1 MKRLTVRTGVYQNGQ
16 HEVIAGMKCGVELK
30 DVFDRLAAIE
40 DILGDEYDLDRLR
53 ELKQADDEG
62 RYGIPPVRLHQ
73 HIFRIFSGEIR
84 EETICDAMWEPFT
97 PRPRWKVWVMG
108 SGLPYYWNDVFG
120 KTVFLTR
127 AEAEAALEG
136 IKNG

>member
-30 DVFDRLAAIE
+30 DVFDRLSAIE

-62 RYGIPPVRLHQ
+62 RCV
-73 HIFRIFSGEIR
+73 
-84 EETICDAMWEPFT
+84 
-97 PRPRWKVWVMG
+97 
-108 SGLPYYWNDVFG
+108 GLPCKQDDTLWTFRTYPNRAVYKFRVTDISTLNGRIELNTDIMGVVDARDVG

-136 IKNG
+136 TKNG